1 MKVCYA
7 VRMRTSISLDDRLAE
22 RVRRRAADEG
32 LSVSALIAR
41 ILDDALKRRD
51 TRPEPAFR
59 LVTVGG
65 EGTYPGVDLDRP
77 RTLLVSEDEARYGS
91 RGDDS

>member
-1 MKVCYA
+1 M
-7 VRMRTSISLDDRLAE
+7 RMRTSISLDDRLAE

-41 ILDDALKRRD
+41 ILDDALKQRDRRS
-51 TRPEPAFR
+51 EPAFR

-65 EGTYPGVDLDRP
+65 EGTYPEVDLDRP
-77 RTLLVSEDEARYGS
+77 RTLVVTEDEARYGS

>member
-1 MKVCYA
+1 MCYA

-65 EGTYPGVDLDRP
+65 KGTYPGVDLDRP
-77 RTLLVSEDEARYGS
+77 RTLLVVEDEARYGS
-91 RGDDS
+91 RDDDS